1 MDDPSLNSAKPISP
15 ISQLL
20 KNLGMTRD
28 DLTRHSDQ
36 MRQFLT
42 AQNANYLRAFSNT
55 ESDAD
60 ADSVK
65 SPTMPPRA
73 LRAKSRSIS
82 TADAPPP
89 PSLPPATPIKTEP
102 DELTASSSIRR
113 FESMDEIIERQN
125 RRSRRGRRSRRERE
139 ASPSIHSPTRSSLRA
154 SGHSRSTATRDM
166 RDSGR
171 ARAMDD
177 LLPANTGLSQVG
189 RTVFLPNSACVPPS
203 ETSRRSVQD
212 LLPCSVTPSRA
223 GRYYRDSVLYQTV
236 TPQHCRTVSIYSP
249 SATDAHCRSC
259 LGHLCSPRRIPL
271 SVPVPQE

>member
-42 AQNANYLRAFSNT
+42 AQNANSLRAFSNAEA

-65 SPTMPPRA
+65 SPTMLPRA

-82 TADAPPP
+82 AADAPPP
-89 PSLPPATPIKTEP
+89 PSFPPATPIKTEP
-102 DELTASSSIRR
+102 DELTASSSVRR

-125 RRSRRGRRSRRERE
+125 RRSKRERRSRRERE

-154 SGHSRSTATRDM
+154 SGRSRSTTTRDT
-166 RDSGR
+166 RDLGR

-177 LLPANTGLSQVG
+177 SLPSNTGFLQVG
-189 RTVFLPNSACVPPS
+189 HPVILANSACVPPPLRLLAILCRIHCHVPPHPVEWVAITGILS
-203 ETSRRSVQD
+203 SIRP
-212 LLPCSVTPSRA
+212 LLPSTVALLVFIVPRQQTLMV
-223 GRYYRDSVLYQTV
+223 VLV
-236 TPQHCRTVSIYSP
+236 
-249 SATDAHCRSC
+249 
-259 LGHLCSPRRIPL
+259 
-271 SVPVPQE
+271 

>member
-42 AQNANYLRAFSNT
+42 AQNANSLRAFSNA

-65 SPTMPPRA
+65 SPTILPRV

-82 TADAPPP
+82 AADAPPP
-89 PSLPPATPIKTEP
+89 LSFPPATPIKTEP
-102 DELTASSSIRR
+102 VELTASSSVRR

-125 RRSRRGRRSRRERE
+125 RRSKRERRSRRERE

-154 SGHSRSTATRDM
+154 SGYSRSTATRDT

-171 ARAMDD
+171 ARAIDD
-177 LLPANTGLSQVG
+177 SLPANTGFLQVG
-189 RTVFLPNSACVPPS
+189 YTVILANSACVPPPL
-203 ETSRRSVQD
+203 R
-212 LLPCSVTPSRA
+212 LLAALYRIHSHVPSRLVERA
-223 GRYYRDSVLYQTV
+223 AITEILSSIRPSLPSTVALLVL
-236 TPQHCRTVSIYSP
+236 I
-249 SATDAHCRSC
+249 
-259 LGHLCSPRRIPL
+259 
-271 SVPVPQE
+271 VPQQQTLTVGLV

>member
-1 MDDPSLNSAKPISP
+1 MDDPSLSSAKPISP

-20 KNLGMTRD
+20 KNLGMTRG

-42 AQNANYLRAFSNT
+42 AQNANSLRAFSSA

-60 ADSVK
+60 AESVK
-65 SPTMPPRA
+65 SPTILPRT

-82 TADAPPP
+82 EADAPPP
-89 PSLPPATPIKTEP
+89 PSYSPATPIKIEP
-102 DELTASSSIRR
+102 VELTASSSVRR

-125 RRSRRGRRSRRERE
+125 RRSKRERRSRRERE

-154 SGHSRSTATRDM
+154 SGHSRSTATRDT

-177 LLPANTGLSQVG
+177 YLPANTGLSQVG
-189 RTVFLPNSACVPPS
+189 RTVILAISACVPLPL
-203 ETSRRSVQD
+203 R
-212 LLPCSVTPSRA
+212 LLA
-223 GRYYRDSVLYQTV
+223 VLYRIHCHAPPRPVERAAITGILFSIRASHPSTV
-236 TPQHCRTVSIYSP
+236 ALLVSIV
-249 SATDAHCRSC
+249 
-259 LGHLCSPRRIPL
+259 PRQQTL
-271 SVPVPQE
+271 TVVLV